1 MTRGITGSGDS
12 LRTTVSGAASVA
24 DEVTA
29 GEASIPLVTT
39 DIFPVPT
46 EDRGEVVTS
55 RNGDPVVDWALE
67 VVGRWLD
74 VHGVGVFILSVVVT
88 LVGTATITLLV
99 VVVVASVTVATVA
112 GFGLT
117 GLVV

>member
-1 MTRGITGSGDS
+1 MGDHAVTTSRVEESGSGGGMTRGITGSRAS

-46 EDRGEVVTS
+46 EGRGVVTS

-67 VVGRWLD
+67 VVGR
-74 VHGVGVFILSVVVT
+74 
-88 LVGTATITLLV
+88 
-99 VVVVASVTVATVA
+99 
-112 GFGLT
+112 
-117 GLVV
+117 